1 MNTSAR
7 LTVLF
12 LLALFLLPAEP
23 VNAAQNR
30 CLAIADA
37 GPTVHAAALKENEVS
52 LTFVGHS
59 TFLIESPAGV
69 RIATDFTGHAGPGIV
84 PDVVTMNHA
93 HESHYTDYP
102 DPKIKH
108 VLRGWNPE
116 ATGSPDD
123 PPAQHN
129 LSFKDVHV
137 RNVPTDIR
145 HWSGAKEAFGNSIFI
160 FEVAGL
166 CIAHLG
172 HLHHQLTAQH
182 LDWSG
187 YIDVLLV
194 PVDGTYT
201 LNHSSMIQ
209 VIKDLRAKLVI
220 PMHYFSTIGLKSF
233 VDSLSGAFSVG
244 IHQSSRIT
252 ISDVTLPKETKIL
265 VLPPG

>member
-1 MNTSAR
+1 MFASLR
-7 LTVLF
+7 LKTVLF
-12 LLALFLLPAEP
+12 LVLLLLPLNPAQ
-23 VNAAQNR
+23 AAQNR

-37 GPTVHAAALKENEVS
+37 GPAVHLAALKENEVS

-59 TFLIESPAGV
+59 TFLIESPRGV
-69 RIATDFTGHAGPGIV
+69 KIATDFTGNAGPGII
-84 PDVVTMNHA
+84 PDVVTMNRA
-93 HESHYTDYP
+93 HDSHYTDFP

-123 PPAQHN
+123 PAAHHN
-129 LSFKDVHV
+129 LSLKDVHV

-145 HWSGAKEAFGNSIFI
+145 NWSGGKEAFGNSIFI

-182 LDWSG
+182 LGWIG
-187 YIDVLLV
+187 YVDVVLV

-201 LNHSSMIQ
+201 LNHTSMIE

-220 PMHYFSTIGLKSF
+220 PMHYFSPLGLKAF
-233 VDSLSGAFSVG
+233 VDALSGTFDVE
-244 IHQSSRIT
+244 IHKSAQVT
-252 ISDVTLPKETKIL
+252 VSDVTLPSKTKIL
-265 VLPPG
+265 VLPGY